1 MRHQS
6 QQLHITRRLQVGS
19 IVGALLLFLACAEAP
34 PDQEEAAPPA
44 TPAPEAPGAAG
55 VTPVPFP
62 AGFDFPTDRAVIQGW
77 VANQD
82 TEAMFGHAWD
92 IWNGM
97 FQPSGEYQEQ
107 PAGRRELVVF
117 ETWASDVD
125 VFDSGATS
133 AAELSTAMPGR
144 NLKPFHA
151 PRQLGHASL
160 LGAAP
165 PDTDPE
171 QVIAFVKYDP
181 VAAGF
186 IVSKGYN
193 QASTLDALQASWP
206 PDTPALEREID
217 QFENPSIALKP
228 TWYLVE
234 ETGLTSFPVWP
245 GPPDPAKSFPPSAWD
260 TCVLVDPTN
269 QGGGGTQEGDCNG
282 TQKDL
287 PVVNLDQFHFQ
298 QLTADEAAHI
308 GTLQGADSLKGAE
321 EGDYVVLAAMHV
333 TSKELERWTW
343 QTFWWSPT
351 PDSPKAPSSAAA
363 AAARPASLPGAAAHY
378 ATCTAYSMVVP
389 AQPITGGTNL
399 CDSAS
404 DPGCLICF
412 NPYLEAG
419 FGNFSPPNQPPKF
432 GVDTNCM
439 SCHAG
444 AHWPSSASEP
454 GYVGDEYVDLGGE
467 PFADVTKLD
476 FLWSLQNAK

>member
-1 MRHQS
+1 MR
-6 QQLHITRRLQVGS
+6 QQNQHLHPPRWLQASS
-19 IVGALLLFLACAEAP
+19 IVGALLFALACGESP
-34 PDQEEAAPPA
+34 PEDEAASPPA
-44 TPAPEAPGAAG
+44 TGPEGPAAG
-55 VTPVPFP
+55 VEPVPFP
-62 AGFDFPTDRAVIQGW
+62 DGFDFPTDRATVEGW

-97 FQPSGEYQEQ
+97 FQPSGEYHEQ
-107 PAGRRELVVF
+107 PDGRRELVVF
-117 ETWASDVD
+117 ETWSSDVD
-125 VFDSGATS
+125 IFDSGVTS
-133 AAELSTAMPGR
+133 SEELTAAMPDR
-144 NLKPFHA
+144 NLKPFHV
-151 PRQLGHASL
+151 PRQLDHASL
-160 LGAAP
+160 VEGAP

-181 VAAGF
+181 VAADF

-228 TWYLVE
+228 VWYLAKSS
-234 ETGLTSFPVWP
+234 GLTALPVWP
-245 GPPDPAKSFPPSAWD
+245 GPPSPAKAFPPSAWD

-282 TQKDL
+282 TEKDL

-298 QLTADEAAHI
+298 QLTAEEAAHI
-308 GTLQGADSLKGAE
+308 QELENTADNVSGAE
-321 EGDYVVLAAMHV
+321 EGDYVILVAMHV
-333 TSKELERWTW
+333 TSKELVRWTW
-343 QTFWWSPT
+343 QTFWWSPE
-351 PDSPKAPSSAAA
+351 PDSPRAPSSSEA
-363 AAARPASLPGAAAHY
+363 AAARPASLPGAAKHY
-378 ATCTAYSMVVP
+378 AVCTAYSMVVP

-399 CDSAS
+399 CDQAT
-404 DPGCLICF
+404 DPGCLLCF

-419 FGNFSPPNQPPKF
+419 FGNFSPPDQPPKF
-432 GVDTNCM
+432 GIDTNCM
-439 SCHAG
+439 SCHSG
-444 AHWPSSASEP
+444 AHWPASANQP

-467 PFADVTKLD
+467 VFSDVTKLD